1 MKVLLLICI
10 TFFSTFASAN
20 ELAPLQPPTFVSVKG
35 TVLEVKD
42 VTNYT
47 YLHIKTKRGDE
58 WAAIRTAPVKKGSVV
73 TVENAMVIKNFE
85 SKTLKQK
92 FKTIVFG
99 NLASEPQAKHVVPVV
114 KKSAA
119 IHITKALGKKAH
131 TVAEIIS
138 MRDELKGKIVLVSGK
153 VVKYN
158 AKIMG
163 KNWIHL
169 RDGSGGDLLVTTANE
184 TKVGDVVTVKGIVRT
199 NKDFGAGY
207 SYNVLLED
215 ATLQ

>member
-1 MKVLLLICI
+1 MKALLFICI

-20 ELAPLQPPTFVSVKG
+20 ELAPPTPPAFVSVTG

-47 YLHIKTKRGDE
+47 YLHIKTSRGDE

-85 SKTLKQK
+85 SKSLKQK

-114 KKSAA
+114 KAT
-119 IHITKALGKKAH
+119 IHITKALGKNAH
-131 TVAEIIS
+131 TVEEIIS
-138 MRDELKGKIVLVSGK
+138 KAEKLKGTIVLVSGK

-158 AKIMG
+158 TQIMG

-169 RDGSGGDLLVTTANE
+169 RDGSGADLLVTTANE

-199 NKDFGAGY
+199 NKNFGAGY
-207 SYNVLLED
+207 SYKVLLED
-215 ATLQ
+215 ATLL